1 MEICMNKKRVTAVI
15 LSAMMCMQ
23 IFTGC
28 GAKNN
33 AAAVEGGAGQTATES
48 AQGAAG
54 TVTEENAQ
62 TAEENVQG
70 TADQDGTEES
80 MTGND
85 AAERA
90 DSTEVSVPEDGEYTV
105 EVTLEGGS
113 GKATVDSQAK
123 VTVTDGVAYVT
134 ITWSST
140 HYDYMIVNGEK
151 YLNENEGGNSTFTFP
166 IDGIPCE
173 MDVIGDTTAMS
184 TPHEI
189 DYTLT
194 FQFPETAGFKDLDC
208 NGRMELSYADQFEV
222 EQYGAYKLITIVDNG
237 RFLLVPKGV
246 KVPADVPA
254 DVTVLQQPLEN
265 VYLVSSA
272 VMDLVCQ
279 IGAVSDLKYTGVK
292 EKDWYVKEA
301 ADAMAAGNLIYAGKY
316 SAPDYELL
324 LSGGCTFAIEN
335 TMITHNP
342 EVKEKLE
349 ELGIKV
355 MIERSSYEKH
365 PLGRL
370 EWIKL
375 FGVLFGREQQAKAF
389 FDAQAAHIEPILEK
403 EKTGLSVAFFAV
415 ASDGT
420 ITVRKPND
428 YVSSMIELAGGT
440 YSLNGYVP
448 EEENALSTLK
458 MQMEDFYAAEKDA
471 DILIYNGTIEGE
483 LTSIAELVQKNSLF
497 ADFKAVKSGQVYT
510 TGNNFYQ
517 QTSGTCDFIEDL
529 NKVLNGETDAEYRF
543 LKKIN

>member
-1 MEICMNKKRVTAVI
+1 MNKKRVTAVI

-123 VTVTDGVAYVT
+123 VTVTDGVAYAT

-208 NGRMELSYADQFEV
+208 NGRMELSCADQFEV

-483 LTSIAELVQKNSLF
+483 LTSIDELVQKNSLF
-497 ADFKAVKSGQVYT
+497 ADFKAVKQDRSTQPEAI
-510 TGNNFYQ
+510 F
-517 QTSGTCDFIEDL
+517 TSRPVEPVISL
-529 NKVLNGETDAEYRF
+529 RISIRY
-543 LKKIN
+543 

>member
-1 MEICMNKKRVTAVI
+1 MKKRKVTAV
-15 LSAMMCMQ
+15 LLAAMMCMQ
-23 IFTGC
+23 IIAGC
-28 GAKNN
+28 GTKND
-33 AAAVEGGAGQTATES
+33 AAQTESSVAATED

-54 TVTEENAQ
+54 KNTQTAGQNATEENAGGMAEQ
-62 TAEENVQG
+62 NEAEESIAG
-70 TADQDGTEES
+70 KDATEQ
-80 MTGND
+80 
-85 AAERA
+85 A

-105 EVTLEGGS
+105 DVTLEGGS

-123 VTVTDGVAYVT
+123 VTVTDGVAYAT

-140 HYDYMIVNGEK
+140 HYDYMIIDGEK
-151 YLNENEGGNSTFTFP
+151 YFNENEGGNSTFTFP
-166 IDGIPCE
+166 IDGIPCR

-194 FQFPETAGFKDLDC
+194 FRFPETADFTDLNC

-237 RFLLVPKGV
+237 RFLLVPEGIAIPEN
-246 KVPADVPA
+246 VPG
-254 DVTVLQQPLEN
+254 DVTVLEQPLEN
-265 VYLVSSA
+265 VYMVSSA

-279 IGAVSDLKYTGVK
+279 TGAVSNLKYTGTK
-292 EKDWYVKEA
+292 EKDWYVKTA
-301 ADAMAAGNLIYAGKY
+301 ADAMAEGKLIYAGKY

-375 FGVLFGREQQAKAF
+375 FGVLFGREQQAKEF
-389 FDAQAAHIEPILEK
+389 FDAQVAHIEPILEK

-420 ITVRKPND
+420 VTVRKPND

-440 YSLNGYVP
+440 YSLNGYVE

-458 MQMEDFYAAEKDA
+458 MQMEDFYAVEKDA

-510 TGNNFYQ
+510 TGSNFYQ

-529 NKVLNGETDAEYRF
+529 NKVLTGDTDAEYRF
-543 LKKIN
+543 LKKLD

>member
-1 MEICMNKKRVTAVI
+1 MSKKRVTAVI
-15 LSAMMCMQ
+15 LSAMLCMQ
-23 IFTGC
+23 VFAGC

-33 AAAVEGGAGQTATES
+33 AAEES

-54 TVTEENAQ
+54 TAIEENTQ
-62 TAEENVQG
+62 TAVEKNVQG
-70 TADQDGTEES
+70 TADQDATEEGA
-80 MTGND
+80 TGND
-85 AAERA
+85 TEEQA
-90 DSTEVSVPEDGEYTV
+90 DSTEVSVLEDGEYTV
-105 EVTLEGGS
+105 DVTLEGGS
-113 GKATVDSQAK
+113 GRATVDPQAK
-123 VTVTDGVAYVT
+123 VTVTDGVAYAT
-134 ITWSST
+134 IIWSST

-166 IDGIPCE
+166 IDGIPCK

-194 FQFPETAGFKDLDC
+194 FQFPETVSFKDLDC
-208 NGRMELSYADQFEV
+208 NGRMELSYADQFTV

-246 KVPADVPA
+246 TVPDDVPS
-254 DVTVLQQPLEN
+254 DVTVLEQPLEN

-279 IGAVSDLKYTGVK
+279 AGAVSNLKYTGIK
-292 EKDWYVKEA
+292 EKDWYVKAA
-301 ADAMAAGNLIYAGKY
+301 ADAMAEGELIYAGKY

-324 LSGGCTFAIEN
+324 LSGGCTFAVEN

-375 FGVLFGREQQAKAF
+375 FGVLFGREQQAKEF
-389 FDAQAAHIEPILEK
+389 FDAQVAHIEPILEK

-483 LTSIAELVQKNSLF
+483 LTSIDELVQKNSLF

-510 TGNNFYQ
+510 TGSNFYQ